1 MIKFCKKKVVAA
13 GGFEPGTLGDDLFT
27 NSSAAAEV
35 SENDFD
41 ILRSQFLAECFG
53 RKL

>member
-13 GGFEPGTLGDDLFT
+13 GGFEPGTLEDDLFT

-41 ILRSQFLAECFG
+41 KIDT
-53 RKL
+53 